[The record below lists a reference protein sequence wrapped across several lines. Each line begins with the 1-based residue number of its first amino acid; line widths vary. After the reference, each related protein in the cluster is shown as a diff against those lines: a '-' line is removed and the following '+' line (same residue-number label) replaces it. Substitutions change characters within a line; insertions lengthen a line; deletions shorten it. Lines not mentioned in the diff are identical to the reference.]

1 MKTTVSKVWSIIL
14 ISFSLNICAQD
25 YIPMLL
31 KNGRYSYVQ
40 PKSKSIVIEKEFDEA
55 KPFSDGVAFVKIRSK
70 WGAINTQGELVLKP
84 QYSYLTQ
91 YNNGFIGGVLA
102 SNNLSEKENI
112 TPDTLFNYNKKY
124 APDWDFIT
132 QFSKQNILTDY
143 AIIRMHSDGK
153 MLIVNRN
160 IDVVLELNKSVI
172 STITEG
178 TLSKRPTQNEL
189 KISNFSDGFF
199 RIRRQSGK
207 RGDNNEYIDY
217 LNISGELLIKEPYY
231 DYVSEEGDD
240 YHQNINNTNN
250 KYGFHDGV
258 ALVTKDEQY
267 GYIDT
272 SGNEVVPLK
281 YSALKLFS
289 NGQAM
294 FGYEN
299 YINKKGI
306 PLFPIGSD
314 LESVA
319 EFNDGVALIKRIE
332 NNKSTLI
339 GINPKGERLFSMP
352 YFYNFNGKFSNGKL
366 PIYLRDQNGN
376 ESFIIIDKLGK
387 TLYKLIY
394 SSMSDFSSD
403 GYAIAKSVGFNESKL
418 YVINCKTGKQII
430 PKKYDKILFIT
441 ENYKNEIINT
451 LIPKQIDFD
460 LDLTKFNM
468 FINNLILVENLG
480 LQFYIDNDGFEYVE

>member
-102 SNNLSEKENI
+102 KNHFSNEEAVIN
-112 TPDTLFNYNKKY
+112 DTLFHYTKKFT
-124 APDWDFIT
+124 PDWDFIT
-132 QFSKQNILTDY
+132 YFSKQNGSLDY
-143 AIIRMHSDGK
+143 AIIRKDSTGIK
-153 MLIVNRN
+153 YIINQNL
-160 IDVVLELNKSVI
+160 DVISELKKDLFPSWKSVR
-172 STITEG
+172 E
-178 TLSKRPTQNEL
+178 TQKSL
-189 KISNFSDGFF
+189 IISNYSEGFF
-199 RIRRQSGK
+199 RIARTDFGGNK
-207 RGDNNEYIDY
+207 HTDY
-217 LNISGELLIKEPYY
+217 LNLKGELLINDDYY
-231 DYVSEEGDD
+231 DFYTEIEYDYDD
-240 YHQNINNTNN
+240 YINNVTNN
-250 KYGFHDGV
+250 RFGFHDGL
-258 ALVTKDEQY
+258 ALVSKEEKY
-267 GYIDT
+267 GFIDT

-294 FGYEN
+294 LGYKN

-314 LESVA
+314 LGEVA
-319 EFNDGVALIKRIE
+319 EFNEGIALIKRIE
-332 NNKSTLI
+332 NNKSMLI
-339 GINPKGERLFSMP
+339 GINSIGERLFSMP
-352 YFYNFNGKFSNGKL
+352 YLFNLGGSKFSNGRV
-366 PIYLRDQNGN
+366 PIFSRDQNGDG
-376 ESFIIIDKLGK
+376 FYTIIDKSGK
-387 TLYKLIY
+387 PLYRIIY
-394 SSMSDFSSD
+394 SEMSNFSLD
-403 GYAIAKSVGFNESKL
+403 GFAISKLNGNNESKHFI
-418 YVINCKTGKQII
+418 INCKTGKELT

-441 ENYKNEIINT
+441 EDHKNKNINT
-451 LIPKQIDFD
+451 LIPKEIDSK
-460 LDLTKFNM
+460 LDITKFNI

-480 LQFYIDNDGFEYVE
+480 LQFYVDNDGFEYLE